1 MVPEDFIGC
10 GVSAV
15 EWLELSQAQRMTF
28 TAARDALMQR
38 QADMIVDT
46 LMERFEEDAEDAELS
61 AMMDAAER
69 KKP

>member
-15 EWLELSQAQRMTF
+15 EWLELSLEQRRTF

-38 QADMIVDT
+38 QADMVVDT
-46 LMERFEEDAEDAELS
+46 LMEAMNEADEDAELA
-61 AMMDAAER
+61 AMMDEAER
-69 KKP
+69 KTS

>member
-15 EWLELSQAQRMTF
+15 EWLELSVEQRRTF
-28 TAARDALMQR
+28 TEARDALLQR

-46 LMERFEEDAEDAELS
+46 LMERVEEDAEREQLS
-61 AMMDAAER
+61 LQMDEAER
-69 KKP
+69 KAS